1 MSQSSQMSIK
11 LFQLSPTPAAHC
23 TVQLQAP
30 PTVVGNM
37 QMCMTDLGSRVTR
50 PPTALVWRELGAG
63 GACMARLGAALLLL
77 AAVDAGLGQM
87 AAAGGQANTGPVQD
101 LSAPSRTPK

>member
-1 MSQSSQMSIK
+1 
-11 LFQLSPTPAAHC
+11 
-23 TVQLQAP
+23 
-30 PTVVGNM
+30 M

-50 PPTALVWRELGAG
+50 PPTALVWRELGAVG
-63 GACMARLGAALLLL
+63 GVHGEALLLL